1 MATIAPPIPTLT
13 KATPGGS
20 FLITDLRPEEIFTP
34 EDFTEEQRQIADT
47 AHQFA
52 ANEVLPAADQI
63 EAKNFTVTRGLLRK
77 AGELG
82 LMAVEIPEEY
92 GGLAMDKVTSAI
104 VAENISQLA
113 SFSVAFSGHVGIGTL
128 PIVWYGTAKQK
139 EKYLPKLATG
149 EWLGA
154 YALSEATSGSDAMNI
169 RTRATLS
176 EDGSHYTLNGE
187 KMWITNAGF
196 ADLFTVFAKVT
207 DPADP
212 APEKAK
218 FSAFL
223 IERDTPGLTV
233 GAEEHK
239 LGIRGSSTCPLILS
253 DCKVPAANLLGEVGK
268 GHHIAFNIL
277 NIGRFKLGAAC
288 VGGARTALGNGIQ
301 YAKERKAFGKSIAEF
316 GLIQQKLADCATLIY
331 VGESMAYRTVGMID
345 AALATI
351 DPQQAHDS
359 KQIQKRIEE
368 YAVECSIL
376 KVWGSEMFDTVVD
389 HIVQIYAG
397 YGYVEEYPAERAYRD
412 SRINRIFEGTNEI
425 NRLIITGFL
434 MKRALASGSSGQL
447 PLLPAINKLM
457 DEVMAP
463 PSFSDADSGPEDPL
477 AREAA
482 MLASAKKLALFT
494 AGAASQKYMTA
505 LADQQEVMADLA
517 DIIMEVYALESALLR
532 VRKLNASPNNS
543 AAGNAI
549 SMTQIYAAHAFTV
562 IERAARR
569 IVAAVAEGDTL
580 RVQLAILRRLVKHEP
595 ANTIQLSRAV
605 ASHVLQA
612 GRYCL

>member
-1 MATIAPPIPTLT
+1 MATIAPPNPPAT
-13 KATPGGS
+13 KATTPEIRGGS
-20 FLITDLRPEEIFTP
+20 FLINDLRPEDIFTP

-52 ANEVLPAADQI
+52 ANEVLPAADEI
-63 EAKNFTVTRGLLRK
+63 EAKNFTVTRELLRK

-82 LMAVEIPEEY
+82 LMAVDIPEEY

-104 VAENISQLA
+104 VADYLSQLA
-113 SFSVAFSGHVGIGTL
+113 SFSVAFSAHVGIGTL
-128 PIVWYGTAKQK
+128 PIVWYGTVEQK
-139 EKYLPKLATG
+139 VKYLPKLATG

-154 YALSEATSGSDAMNI
+154 YALSEASSGSDAMNI
-169 RTRATLS
+169 RTRAALS
-176 EDGSHYTLNGE
+176 QDGSHYILNGE

-196 ADLFTVFAKVT
+196 ADLFTVFAKVD

-212 APEKAK
+212 NPEKAK
-218 FSAFL
+218 LSAFL
-223 IERDTPGLTV
+223 IERNTPGLTV

-253 DCKVPAANLLGEVGK
+253 DCKVPAGNLLGEVGK

-316 GLIQQKLADCATLIY
+316 GLIQQKLADCATRIY

-345 AALATI
+345 AALSSI
-351 DPQQAHDS
+351 DFTVAHEP
-359 KQIQKRIEE
+359 KEIQKRIEE

-376 KVWGSEMFDTVVD
+376 KVWGSEMLDAVVD
-389 HIVQIYAG
+389 HVVQIYAG

-434 MKRALASGSSGQL
+434 MKRAMSGAL

-463 PSFSDADSGPEDPL
+463 PSFSNGDSSVEDPL
-477 AREAA
+477 ARDAA
-482 MLASAKKLALFT
+482 MLAAAKKIALFT
-494 AGAASQKYMTA
+494 AGSASQKYMTG
-505 LADQQEVMADLA
+505 LADQQEVMADIA
-517 DIIMEVYALESALLR
+517 DIVMEVYALESALLR
-532 VRKLNASPNNS
+532 ARKIGGKSI
-543 AAGNAI
+543 AAA
-549 SMTQIYAAHAFTV
+549 MTQIYAAQVVATV
-562 IERAARR
+562 EQAARR
-569 IVAAVAEGDTL
+569 VIAAVAEGDTL
-580 RVQLAILRRLVKHEP
+580 RIQLAILRRLAKHEP

-612 GRYCL
+612 GRYAL